1 MRADP
6 RVGTELAGHRVVAVI
21 GRGGMAV
28 VYLAE
33 HLRLG
38 RRVALKVLDPEMAE
52 DEAFRERFIR
62 ESRIAAGLDHPN
74 VVTVYDAGEA
84 DGVLYISMRYVEGTD
99 LERLLRGVTKLEP
112 PRAVSIV
119 SQCAAALDAAH
130 AEGLVHR
137 DVKPANILLASE
149 GRTPG
154 DRVYLSDFG
163 VTKRL
168 HSGAGLTR
176 TGQFVGTVDYVA
188 PEQIRGQDVDG
199 RADVYS
205 LGCVL
210 FRCLTG
216 GVPFPRETEVG
227 TIYAHLEDDP
237 PSVSELSPALAE
249 VGEVVARAMAK
260 SRDDRFAT
268 CRELADAAGRAI
280 GAPATAPPP
289 ARVREGAQTEAP
301 SRGRHARRRRVAVI
315 AVVSGAVVAALTVA
329 AVLLLSLRPAPRG
342 GGPNGG
348 QGSPSAPVAPPKLSW
363 TPVPDVRSVLGG
375 AQNQAL
381 SAVAKVGG
389 TVVAVGHDESAGTD
403 DAAVWTSS
411 NATRWERVP
420 SDAFVNSG
428 EERMDGIAVVDGL
441 VVAVGAEVTGGDTDA
456 AAWTSSDDGSTWQRV
471 DPPTSGLHGLGNQLM
486 HRVVRVPEG
495 LVALGHDATGES
507 IDAFVWK
514 SGNGTEWTRLNAP
527 SFGGPGHEEMF
538 DAATLGAELV
548 AVGFLT
554 TEAGDQDSAVWV
566 ESGGGWSRFD
576 QEALGGPGDQ
586 QINAV
591 LPAGPGLVA
600 VGTDDSGGD
609 FDAAVWTSSDGR
621 TWTRVPHLEA
631 TFGGRGDQR
640 MSALCLFDSTIV
652 AAGYSETASGDSN
665 GAIWLSTDGTNW
677 TRQGPIASSPLGG
690 QGRQRING
698 LVVLGQKLVAVGSE
712 TRALDDQG
720 AVWIAKVELAT
731 S

>member
-1 MRADP
+1 
-6 RVGTELAGHRVVAVI
+6 
-21 GRGGMAV
+21 
-28 VYLAE
+28 
-33 HLRLG
+33 
-38 RRVALKVLDPEMAE
+38 
-52 DEAFRERFIR
+52 
-62 ESRIAAGLDHPN
+62 
-74 VVTVYDAGEA
+74 
-84 DGVLYISMRYVEGTD
+84 MRYVEGID
-99 LERLLRGVTKLEP
+99 LERLLRAETKLEP

-227 TIYAHLEDDP
+227 TIYAHLEDTP
-237 PSVSELSPALAE
+237 PSVSELSPTLAE

-268 CRELADAAGRAI
+268 CRELAAAAGRAV
-280 GAPATAPPP
+280 GAPAP
-289 ARVREGAQTEAP
+289 AQEPAARTQTGARPGAR
-301 SRGRHARRRRVAVI
+301 SRARHARRRSVAF
-315 AVVSGAVVAALTVA
+315 VSGAVVAGVAVLTVA
-329 AVLLLSLRPAPRG
+329 ALLLPSLRNSPKG
-342 GGPNGG
+342 GGPTGP

-363 TPVPDVRSVLGG
+363 TPVPDFRNVLGG
-375 AQNQAL
+375 AANQAL
-381 SAVAKVGG
+381 AAAVKVNG
-389 TVVAVGHDESAGTD
+389 TLVAVGHDESGGTD

-411 NATRWERVP
+411 KATRWERIR
-420 SDAFVNSG
+420 SDAFVSSG
-428 EERMDGIAVVDGL
+428 EERIDGIAVVDGV
-441 VVAVGAEVTGGDTDA
+441 VVAVGAEIAGGDTDA
-456 AAWTSSDDGSTWQRV
+456 AAWTSSDEGRTWQRV
-471 DPPTSGLHGLGNQLM
+471 DPITSGLHEPGNQLL
-486 HRVVRVPEG
+486 HRVVRGPAG
-495 LVALGHDATGES
+495 LVAMGHAVTGAS
-507 IDAFVWK
+507 IDASVFE
-514 SGNGTEWTRLNAP
+514 SPDGIEWTRHSTP

-538 DAATLGAELV
+538 DAATFGGELI
-548 AVGFLT
+548 AVGFRT
-554 TEAGDQDSAVWV
+554 TDAGDKDAAVWV
-566 ESGGGWSRFD
+566 ESGGAWSMID
-576 QEALGGPGDQ
+576 EETLGGAGEQ
-586 QINAV
+586 QMNAI

-609 FDAAVWTSSDGR
+609 IDAVVWTSTDGR
-621 TWTRVPHLEA
+621 TWTRVPHVEA
-631 TFGGRGDQR
+631 TFGGRRAQW
-640 MSALCLFDSTIV
+640 MSSLCVFDSTII
-652 AAGYSETASGDSN
+652 AAGYSETAAGDSN

-712 TRALDDQG
+712 TRSLDDQG
-720 AVWIAKVELAT
+720 AVWIGKVESA
-731 S
+731 

>member
-1 MRADP
+1 MRGDP
-6 RVGTELAGHRVVAVI
+6 RVGTEFAGHQILSII

-38 RRVALKVLDPEMAE
+38 RKVALKMLDPEMAE

-84 DGVLYISMRYVEGTD
+84 DGVLYLSMRYVEGTD
-99 LERLLRGVTKLEP
+99 LERLLRGVSKLEP

-137 DVKPANILLASE
+137 DVKPANILLSSE
-149 GRTPG
+149 GRTPV

-188 PEQIRGQDVDG
+188 PEQIRGEDVDG

-216 GVPFPRETEVG
+216 GVPFPRATEVG
-227 TIYAHLEDDP
+227 TIYAHLEDAP
-237 PSVSELSPALAE
+237 PSVSEFWPALAE
-249 VGEVVARAMAK
+249 VSDVAARAMAK
-260 SRDDRFAT
+260 SRGDRFAT
-268 CRELADAAGRAI
+268 CSEFARAAERAI
-280 GAPATAPPP
+280 EAPAAATAPLQRAATVRPR
-289 ARVREGAQTEAP
+289 ARPRP
-301 SRGRHARRRRVAVI
+301 RHDHRRRVAV
-315 AVVSGAVVAALTVA
+315 VSGGVVGVAVLTAV
-329 AVLLLSLRPAPRG
+329 AVLLPSLLRG
-342 GGPNGG
+342 PQTEGPGR
-348 QGSPSAPVAPPKLSW
+348 QGSSSTPVAPANLSW
-363 TPVPDVRSVLGG
+363 IPAPDVRNALGG
-375 AQNQAL
+375 ALNQA
-381 SAVAKVGG
+381 VAGAIKVNG
-389 TVVAVGHDESAGTD
+389 TIVAVGHDESGGDD

-411 NATRWERVP
+411 NPTRWERVRG
-420 SDAFVNSG
+420 DAFQYSG
-428 EERMDGIAVVDGL
+428 EERMEGVAALDGL
-441 VVAVGAEVTGGDTDA
+441 VVAVGSEVSGGDTDA
-456 AAWTSSDDGSTWQRV
+456 AAWTSLDDGSTWQRV
-471 DPPTSGLHGLGNQLM
+471 DSPTSGLHDLGNQLM
-486 HRVVRVPEG
+486 HRVVRVPGG
-495 LVALGHDATGES
+495 LVAVGHVVTEGS
-507 IDAFVWK
+507 IDALVWK
-514 SGNGTEWTRLNAP
+514 SPNGTDWAGLSTP
-527 SFGGPGHEEMF
+527 SFDGPGHEEML
-538 DAATLGAELV
+538 DATAFGGELV

-554 TEAGDQDSAVWV
+554 TDAADRDGAVWV
-566 ESGGGWSRFD
+566 ESGEEWSRVD
-576 QEALGGPGDQ
+576 QDALGGPGDQ

-591 LPAGPGLVA
+591 LDAGPGLVA

-609 FDAAVWTSSDGR
+609 VDAAVWTSTDGR
-621 TWTRVPHLEA
+621 TWTRVPDAEA
-631 TFGGRGDQR
+631 TFGGRGAQR
-640 MSALCLFDSTIV
+640 MSSLCIFGTTII
-652 AAGYSETASGDSN
+652 AAGYSDTAAGDSN
-665 GAIWLSTDGTNW
+665 GAIWLSPDGTSW
-677 TRQGPIASSPLGG
+677 TRQGRVASSPLGG

-698 LVVLGQKLVAVGSE
+698 LIVLGKKLIAVGSE

-720 AVWIAKVELAT
+720 AVWIGKVEPA
-731 S
+731 

>member
-1 MRADP
+1 
-6 RVGTELAGHRVVAVI
+6 
-21 GRGGMAV
+21 
-28 VYLAE
+28 
-33 HLRLG
+33 
-38 RRVALKVLDPEMAE
+38 
-52 DEAFRERFIR
+52 
-62 ESRIAAGLDHPN
+62 
-74 VVTVYDAGEA
+74 
-84 DGVLYISMRYVEGTD
+84 
-99 LERLLRGVTKLEP
+99 
-112 PRAVSIV
+112 
-119 SQCAAALDAAH
+119 
-130 AEGLVHR
+130 
-137 DVKPANILLASE
+137 
-149 GRTPG
+149 
-154 DRVYLSDFG
+154 
-163 VTKRL
+163 
-168 HSGAGLTR
+168 
-176 TGQFVGTVDYVA
+176 
-188 PEQIRGQDVDG
+188 VDG
-199 RADVYS
+199 T
-205 LGCVL
+205 L
-210 FRCLTG
+210 
-216 GVPFPRETEVG
+216 
-227 TIYAHLEDDP
+227 
-237 PSVSELSPALAE
+237 
-249 VGEVVARAMAK
+249 
-260 SRDDRFAT
+260 
-268 CRELADAAGRAI
+268 
-280 GAPATAPPP
+280 
-289 ARVREGAQTEAP
+289 
-301 SRGRHARRRRVAVI
+301 
-315 AVVSGAVVAALTVA
+315 
-329 AVLLLSLRPAPRG
+329 
-342 GGPNGG
+342 
-348 QGSPSAPVAPPKLSW
+348 
-363 TPVPDVRSVLGG
+363 
-375 AQNQAL
+375 
-381 SAVAKVGG
+381 
-389 TVVAVGHDESAGTD
+389 VAVGHDESGGTD

-411 NATRWERVP
+411 KATRWERVR

-428 EERMDGIAVVDGL
+428 EERMDGIAVLDGL

-554 TEAGDQDSAVWV
+554 TEAGDQDAAVWV

-586 QINAV
+586 QVNAV

-609 FDAAVWTSSDGR
+609 LDAAVWTSSDGR

-631 TFGGRGDQR
+631 TFGGRGEQR
-640 MSALCLFDSTIV
+640 MSALSVFDSTIV

-720 AVWIAKVELAT
+720 AVWIAKVEVAT

>member
-38 RRVALKVLDPEMAE
+38 RRVALKLLDPEMAE

-99 LERLLRGVTKLEP
+99 LERLLRAETRLEP
-112 PRAVSIV
+112 SRAVSIV
-119 SQCAAALDAAH
+119 AQCAAALDAAH

-188 PEQIRGQDVDG
+188 PEQIRGEDVDG

-227 TIYAHLEDDP
+227 TIYAHLEDAP
-237 PSVSELSPALAE
+237 PSVSELSPGLAE

-268 CRELADAAGRAI
+268 CRELAVAAGRAT
-280 GAPATAPPP
+280 GSPAPAPQP
-289 ARVREGAQTEAP
+289 ATRAHARARPGAR
-301 SRGRHARRRRVAVI
+301 SRARHARRRRI
-315 AVVSGAVVAALTVA
+315 AFVGAVVAGLAVLTAA
-329 AVLLLSLRPAPRG
+329 AVLVPPLLRSPEPRG
-342 GGPNGG
+342 SPGQ
-348 QGSPSAPVAPPKLSW
+348 QGSPFSPLALPKLSW
-363 TPVPDVRSVLGG
+363 APVPDVRNVLGG
-375 AQNQAL
+375 AGNQAL
-381 SAVAKVGG
+381 AAAAKVDG
-389 TVVAVGHDESAGTD
+389 TLVAVGHDESGGTD

-411 NATRWERVP
+411 KATRWERVP

-495 LVALGHDATGES
+495 LVALGHDANGES

-538 DAATLGAELV
+538 DAATLRAELV

-554 TEAGDQDSAVWV
+554 TEAGDQDAAVWV

-576 QEALGGPGDQ
+576 QEPLGGLGDQ

-609 FDAAVWTSSDGR
+609 LDAAVWTSSDAR

-631 TFGGRGDQR
+631 TFGGRGAQR
-640 MSALCLFDSTIV
+640 MSALCLFDSTII

-690 QGRQRING
+690 QGRQRINA

-720 AVWIAKVELAT
+720 AVWIAKVESA
-731 S
+731 SS